1 MFYDT
6 VSYAHGLPHD
16 PIKAIIAPR
25 PIGWISAMSSDG
37 AVNLSPYSFFNAFST
52 RPTIVGFGSEGMKD
66 AVSFIAQTREFVCNL
81 ATYDLRDQMNMTS
94 APLARGTSEFEHAG
108 LEREASQLVKPP
120 RVKGVAAALE
130 CRLVD
135 ILRLK
140 TSDGDELTAICAR
153 PRRRRLHRRP
163 LHQGRPFDTAAARA
177 YRPLRLP
184 GLRRRRRTVLDDA
197 PGRRLIGQSA
207 PASLRKRLSRRISS
221 KGRCPRVQARP
232 MPA

>member
-140 TSDGDELTAICAR
+140 TSDGDELDGHLVLGHVVGVYIDDR
-153 PRRRRLHRRP
+153 FIKNGL
-163 LHQGRPFDTAAARA
+163 FDTAAARPIA
-177 YRPLRLP
+177 RCGYRDYAVVDELFSMTR
-184 GLRRRRRTVLDDA
+184 
-197 PGRRLIGQSA
+197 
-207 PASLRKRLSRRISS
+207 PA
-221 KGRCPRVQARP
+221 GG
-232 MPA
+232 

>member
-52 RPTIVGFGSEGMKD
+52 RPTIVGFRQRGHEGRRELHRAD
-66 AVSFIAQTREFVCNL
+66 ARVRVQSRHLRSAGPDEP
-81 ATYDLRDQMNMTS
+81 DLR
-94 APLARGTSEFEHAG
+94 AAAARDSEFEHAG

-130 CRLVD
+130 CRLVE
-135 ILRLK
+135 IVRLK
-140 TSDGDELTAICAR
+140 TSDGDELDDYLVLGHVVGVYIDDR
-153 PRRRRLHRRP
+153 FIKNGL
-163 LHQGRPFDTAAARA
+163 FDTAAHSPSRA
-177 YRPLRLP
+177 AATGTTPSSTKLFSMTRPA
-184 GLRRRRRTVLDDA
+184 G
-197 PGRRLIGQSA
+197 G
-207 PASLRKRLSRRISS
+207 
-221 KGRCPRVQARP
+221 
-232 MPA
+232 

>member
-16 PIKAIIAPR
+16 PMKAIVAPR

-52 RPTIVGFGSEGMKD
+52 RPTIVGFGSDGMKD

-94 APLARGTSEFEHAG
+94 APLPRGVSEFEHAG

-120 RVKGVAAALE
+120 RVKGIAAALE
-130 CRLVD
+130 CRLVE
-135 ILRLK
+135 IVRLK
-140 TSDGDELTAICAR
+140 TSDGDEIDNYLVLGHVVGVYIDDR
-153 PRRRRLHRRP
+153 FIKDGL
-163 LHQGRPFDTAAARA
+163 FDTAAARPIA
-177 YRPLRLP
+177 RCGYRDYAVVDELFSMTR
-184 GLRRRRRTVLDDA
+184 
-197 PGRRLIGQSA
+197 
-207 PASLRKRLSRRISS
+207 PA
-221 KGRCPRVQARP
+221 GGG
-232 MPA
+232 